1 MFRRNPMEKML
12 KKAQKCLEKKKFVE
26 AKNIYLKC
34 LAMEPDNVGVLNNL
48 AQLYLMFGE
57 TGKSEGYNEILLK
70 ECNRLLE
77 YGKEET
83 LLMLKT
89 NALSSLHRLDEL
101 NEALDDL
108 LEISPKNI
116 IGLLQKSQY
125 LEMTHKHREALT
137 YIDRILKE
145 KPYEISALLSK
156 GRNLVELNEFEK
168 AEDCY
173 NLVFKIETKNKA
185 AINLK
190 SQLLKKKYDSTIT
203 AHDFM
208 LKAIENWDNEN
219 FNASTEFFKKAINL
233 SDQYDEIWFA
243 QGELFVRTGR
253 IGDAIN
259 SFERAFELDAN
270 SGGIDEQEEF
280 FKMLNRMKKISTILG
295 FEK

>member
-1 MFRRNPMEKML
+1 MFWRNPMEKML
-12 KKAQKCLEKKKFVE
+12 KKAQKCLEKNKFVE

-57 TGKSEGYNEILLK
+57 TEKSEGYNEILLK

-77 YGKEET
+77 YGKDET

-108 LEISPKNI
+108 LEVSPKNI

-137 YIDRILKE
+137 YIDRILEE
-145 KPYEISALLSK
+145 KPYDISTLLSK
-156 GRNLVELNEFEK
+156 GRNLAKLNEFEK
-168 AEDCY
+168 AEECY
-173 NLVFKIETKNKA
+173 NLVFKIEKKNKT

-190 SQLLKKKYDSTIT
+190 SQLLKK
-203 AHDFM
+203 
-208 LKAIENWDNEN
+208 E
-219 FNASTEFFKKAINL
+219 
-233 SDQYDEIWFA
+233 
-243 QGELFVRTGR
+243 
-253 IGDAIN
+253 
-259 SFERAFELDAN
+259 
-270 SGGIDEQEEF
+270 
-280 FKMLNRMKKISTILG
+280 
-295 FEK
+295 